1 MIPEG
6 LKKVLIWSGAWG
18 IIFIGFYLFFW
29 RPHIA
34 SLKEFQSQ
42 VERSQKQVDQLKKD
56 KEAYPKTIT
65 EESLQKVEENLRYV
79 FTKIPTKEEIPA
91 ILNQIRAYSS
101 QNADLDITKISNVTQ
116 EHRKAPSTSGL
127 VNLTPKMTYRITAN
141 GNSPDIIR
149 FLYKLESGERL
160 ITIESF
166 ALHRSSGNHTD
177 SENSR
182 RVSMEVTLN
191 IFYSDLEVEEAFDIG
206 ILDETN

>member
-29 RPHIA
+29 RPRIV
-34 SLKEFQSQ
+34 SLKEFQSRI
-42 VERSQKQVDQLKKD
+42 ERSQKQVDQLKKD

-101 QNADLDITKISNVTQ
+101 QNADLDITQISNVTQ
-116 EHRKAPSTSGL
+116 AQRRATPTSGL
-127 VNLTPKMTYRITAN
+127 ANLTPKMTYRITAN
-141 GNSPDIIR
+141 GNSADIIR

-166 ALHRSSGNHTD
+166 ALNRSSGDHTD
-177 SENSR
+177 SENSQ
-182 RVSMEVTLN
+182 RVNMEATLN
-191 IFYSDLEVEEAFDIG
+191 IFYSNLEVEEAFKIG
-206 ILDETN
+206 ITNETN

>member
-1 MIPEG
+1 MISEG

-29 RPHIA
+29 RPHIV

-42 VERSQKQVDQLKKD
+42 VERNQKQAYQLGKD
-56 KEAYPKTIT
+56 IEAYPKTIT
-65 EESLQKVEENLRYV
+65 EENLQKVEENLRYV

-101 QNADLDITKISNVTQ
+101 QNADLDITRISNVTQ
-116 EHRKAPSTSGL
+116 VQRRANPTADL
-127 VNLTPKMTYRITAN
+127 DNFTPKMTYQITAD

-149 FLYKLESGERL
+149 FLYELESGERL